1 MSKIIDKREIVVS
14 YKDSEKE
21 IKTLANFGWTVES
34 RILLNRFGNPIPDNG
49 EVSEDD
55 KIEKCSYKINLVR
68 VVDEESLMTLNQLQH
83 KYDSIRYV
91 DSSFGGKRITGSV
104 FLSAISLPC
113 LMIFLLT
120 VGRDISSFI
129 YLIIA
134 LLFGIPIIFIFM
146 TGISRVV
153 IAKETNLQIKR
164 EKQEIAEQ
172 ARKYL

>member
-49 EVSEDD
+49 EVSESD
-55 KIEKCSYKINLVR
+55 KIEKCSYRLNLVR
-68 VVDEESLMTLNQLQH
+68 VINEESLMALNQLQH
-83 KYDSIRYV
+83 QYDSIRYA
-91 DSSFGGKRITGSV
+91 DQGFSGKLITGSV
-104 FLSAISLPC
+104 FLSALSIPC
-113 LMIFLLT
+113 WTLFFLN
-120 VGRDISSFI
+120 VGYYNYAFVF
-129 YLIIA
+129 LIIA
-134 LLFGIPIIFIFM
+134 LLSGIPIGIIFW
-146 TGISRVV
+146 TGIRRSV

-172 ARKYL
+172 ARRYL